1 MTQRTEQATAPPSPV
16 AVPSGGDTALLD
28 AFLQALARAVRQFH
42 TYPATSPLCVDA
54 IGACHQALAGV
65 EAPSRLA
72 FQVVPG
78 ALLSDDVPLGTGTV
92 VEQELVRRLALAHVA
107 VLEVDRGASVRDLS
121 RFCMDLLNA
130 ADNDSVSLADAL
142 SEHGVATIVPRMAAR
157 VEVFDVGSPRPDAR
171 SLVEHERAR
180 HEPMP
185 AGGRPTH
192 LYPPGKGWVR
202 LDPGTTLG
210 PISLVDLA
218 VLVQDPTEIA
228 TMLLRLTGDEIKDP
242 GPRAGALERKFSD
255 VARLFAAL
263 ESNLSRLMFAR
274 LARAVLAMEPERRQA
289 LLKQTVLP
297 GLLDGRV
304 DATILHDFPDPD
316 LAESLCLL
324 LDLETAAPDVVA
336 AALDRLDLSPDRRRA
351 VVPLLEAH
359 MRRRAE
365 SETPALGAGTGDDVD
380 RYVGRLLRVDPS
392 VRRSFSDLN
401 AFDLSIDEQT
411 TQALTRMREQMLE
424 TDPTAVQLGC
434 LLNVIR
440 LEPNPTT
447 VDALLVRA
455 SALLAGMESADR
467 WEDLPYWLSA
477 LHETAERL
485 REPRPDVAAAIDAG
499 LGAFFTRDRAARVV
513 ELAEA
518 GGPRRELAGA
528 LVESCGRPA
537 VPAWVALLKD
547 VAGQTKERTVV
558 QLLCEHAAAMAP
570 ALEAHLAGAGDGL
583 ARAIVR
589 VLACAGPGYEAAI
602 AQQFTRPDEA
612 TIREALRA
620 LARIGTADAAAAL
633 AAQIEH
639 VNPRVRAAAEESLWH
654 LPPARLQAQ
663 VRDLLGRLDFVLR
676 QPATAGRMIERAAR
690 SGFEALGPTVA
701 YLASLR
707 FRVWSPA
714 VARVGRQAHR
724 LVAK

>member
-1 MTQRTEQATAPPSPV
+1 MTEPTERAAAPPITA

-54 IGACHQALAGV
+54 IGACHQALATV
-65 EAPSRLA
+65 EATSRLV
-72 FQVVPG
+72 FQVVPR
-78 ALLSDDVPLGTGTV
+78 ALLSDDVALGTGTV
-92 VEQELVRRLALAHVA
+92 IEQELVRRLTLAHVA
-107 VLEVDRGASVRDLS
+107 VLEVDRCASVRDLS
-121 RFCMDLLNA
+121 RFCMDLLCA
-130 ADNDSVSLADAL
+130 ADDESVSLADLL
-142 SEHGVATIVPRMAAR
+142 SEHGVGAIVPRMAAR
-157 VEVFDVGSPRPDAR
+157 VEVFDLGSPRPDVR
-171 SLVEHERAR
+171 SLVEHERGR
-180 HEPMP
+180 HDAMP

-192 LYPPGKGWVR
+192 LYPPGRGWVR

-228 TMLLRLTGDEIKDP
+228 TMLLRLTGDEIKEP
-242 GPRAGALERKFSD
+242 APRVGALERKFSD
-255 VARLFAAL
+255 VARLIASL

-289 LLKQTVLP
+289 LLKQTILP

-336 AALDRLDLSPDRRRA
+336 AALDRLDLEPDRRRA
-351 VVPLLEAH
+351 VVPLLEA
-359 MRRRAE
+359 RLRDRAE
-365 SETPALGAGTGDDVD
+365 SETPARGAGAGDDVD

-411 TQALTRMREQMLE
+411 TQALTRIREQVLE

-434 LLNVIR
+434 LLSVIR

-447 VDALLVRA
+447 VDTLLVRA
-455 SALLAGMESADR
+455 SALLADQESADR
-467 WEDLPYWLSA
+467 WEDVSYWLSA
-477 LHETAERL
+477 LRETAERL

-499 LGAFFTRDRAARVV
+499 LAAFCTCGRMARVV

-518 GGPRRELAGA
+518 GSPRRDLAGA
-528 LVESCGRPA
+528 FVESCGGSAAR
-537 VPAWVALLKD
+537 AWIGLLND
-547 VAGQTKERTVV
+547 AAGQAKERTVV
-558 QLLCEHAAAMAP
+558 QLLCEHAATMAP
-570 ALEAHLAGAGDGL
+570 ALETHLSGASDNL

-589 VLACAGPGYEAAI
+589 VLAWAGPGYEASI
-602 AQQFTRPDEA
+602 AAQFTRSDEA
-612 TIREALRA
+612 TMREALRA
-620 LARIGTADAAAAL
+620 LARIGTAEAAVAL

-639 VNPRVRAAAEESLWH
+639 ANPRVRAAAEESLWH

-690 SGFEALGPTVA
+690 SGIEVLGQTVA
-701 YLASLR
+701 YLAPLR

-714 VARVGRQAHR
+714 IARVGRQAHR
-724 LVAK
+724 LVTK